1 MLEGALY
8 LVSSFWLG
16 AVHAAT
22 PGHGKTVSAAYLV
35 GARGRPTDALA
46 LGIFVTLAHTSGII
60 LFALVAAL
68 GSTVLSQRSESYVA
82 LATALLMVGVGVW
95 MLLGAWRQADHAPEA
110 DHAQQAEHAPDADHA
125 RQPDHAHPVD
135 DAQAAHASAVA
146 HAGAASTP
154 AVQTHGQ
161 ANGTA
166 HHHPAGRDRGTVHR
180 HGWGLPHSHA
190 PHGVVGGE
198 TRPSWGL
205 LLGLGLAGG
214 LLPDP
219 AALAVLLAA
228 LASGKLV
235 LGLLTVL
242 VFSLGFA
249 SVLVLVG
256 ALVGQAG
263 RLALGWFNE
272 RVVQRLQLGTAGVI
286 VVIGSVMSVGAW
298 QQLTALQ

>member
-35 GARGRPTDALA
+35 GTRGRPTDALA

-60 LFALVAAL
+60 IFATIAAL
-68 GSTVLSQRSESYVA
+68 GSTVLSQRSESYVS
-82 LATALLMVGVGVW
+82 LATALLMVGIGAW
-95 MLLGAWRQADHAPEA
+95 MLLGNWWHA
-110 DHAQQAEHAPDADHA
+110 
-125 RQPDHAHPVD
+125 
-135 DAQAAHASAVA
+135 DAQHE
-146 HAGAASTP
+146 
-154 AVQTHGQ
+154 
-161 ANGTA
+161 
-166 HHHPAGRDRGTVHR
+166 HR
-180 HGWGLPHSHA
+180 HGWGVSHTHHQNLSMA
-190 PHGVVGGE
+190 E
-198 TRPSWGL
+198 RPSWGL
-205 LLGLGLAGG
+205 LFSLGLAGG

-249 SVLVLVG
+249 SVLVVVGAVVGQVGNAVYGLLTARTLHWLKMGTSIVIILVG
-256 ALVGQAG
+256 SAM
-263 RLALGWFNE
+263 
-272 RVVQRLQLGTAGVI
+272 TI
-286 VVIGSVMSVGAW
+286 GAW
-298 QQLTALQ
+298 RQVS

>member
-35 GARGRPTDALA
+35 GTRGRPTDAIA

-60 LFALVAAL
+60 VFAAIAAV
-68 GSTVLSQRSESYVA
+68 GSTVLCQRSESYVA
-82 LATALLMVGVGVW
+82 LVTALLMVGVGVW
-95 MLLGAWRQADHAPEA
+95 MLTGRWRRHRPHDHADEPE
-110 DHAQQAEHAPDADHA
+110 
-125 RQPDHAHPVD
+125 
-135 DAQAAHASAVA
+135 
-146 HAGAASTP
+146 
-154 AVQTHGQ
+154 
-161 ANGTA
+161 
-166 HHHPAGRDRGTVHR
+166 HHHHHVE
-180 HGWGLPHSHA
+180 LP
-190 PHGVVGGE
+190 VGE
-198 TRPSWGL
+198 RPSWGL

-228 LASGKLV
+228 IASGKLV

-256 ALVGQAG
+256 AVVGQVG
-263 RLALGWFNE
+263 RVALGWFKPAA
-272 RVVQRLQLGTAGVI
+272 LAGLEVATGVVI
-286 VVIGSVMSVGAW
+286 VVVGCAMTVGAW
-298 QQLTALQ
+298 RQLG

>member
-35 GARGRPTDALA
+35 GTRGRPTDALA

-60 LFALVAAL
+60 VFATIAAV
-68 GSTVLSQRSESYVA
+68 GSTLLSQKTESYVS
-82 LATALLMVGVGVW
+82 LVSALLMVGVGAW
-95 MLLGAWRQADHAPEA
+95 MLTGRWR
-110 DHAQQAEHAPDADHA
+110 
-125 RQPDHAHPVD
+125 RQTHHAHGD
-135 DAQAAHASAVA
+135 DLV
-146 HAGAASTP
+146 
-154 AVQTHGQ
+154 HGQ
-161 ANGTA
+161 
-166 HHHPAGRDRGTVHR
+166 HQHQHQHVE
-180 HGWGLPHSHA
+180 LP
-190 PHGVVGGE
+190 VGE
-198 TRPSWGL
+198 RPSWGL

-228 LASGKLV
+228 IASGKLV

-249 SVLVLVG
+249 SVLVVVG
-256 ALVGQAG
+256 AVVGHVG
-263 RLALGWFNE
+263 RVALGWFKPAALE
-272 RVVQRLQLGTAGVI
+272 WLEGATGLVI
-286 VVIGSVMSVGAW
+286 VVFGGAMTVGAW
-298 QQLTALQ
+298 RQLP